1 MSNTFDY
8 ILLNGRPGGGK
19 SELIDFIRNTPLEKR
34 IELFHIGNLFFED
47 DFVWLWE
54 KFTEDDLWEK
64 LGYPRLYSRTH
75 KLGYVQFDDQKSDH
89 PLLELC
95 CEKFNV
101 ALKKNY
107 LNNKDF
113 DFENNTVFVEFARG
127 MADGGYKHVYDRL
140 DEEIL
145 KRSAIL
151 YVQVSFAESKRK
163 NDARYKEWEKGSILS
178 HSLPEESLLRFSE
191 ADDWDELT
199 GGKECGFINLKG
211 IDVPFVT
218 MPNEPE
224 LKNGPELDAR
234 YSRALTLLKSLVK

>member
-19 SELIDFIRNTPLEKR
+19 SELIDFIRNTPIEKR
-34 IELFHIGNLFFED
+34 IELFHIGDLYFED

-54 KFTEDDLWEK
+54 KFQEDDLWEK
-64 LGYPRLYSRTH
+64 MGYPRLYSRTH
-75 KLGYVQFDDQKSDH
+75 ELGYVQFDDQKSEH
-89 PLLELC
+89 PLNELSIA
-95 CEKFNV
+95 KFNV
-101 ALKKNY
+101 ALRKKY
-107 LNNKDF
+107 LDNKDF
-113 DFENNTVFVEFARG
+113 DLTNNTVFVEFARG
-127 MADGGYKHVYDRL
+127 MADGGYRNVYEKL
-140 DEEIL
+140 DPEVL

-151 YVQVSFAESKRK
+151 YIKVSFAESKRK
-163 NDARYKEWEKGSILS
+163 NDARYKEWAKGSILS

-199 GGKECGFINLKG
+199 GGKECGFINIKG
-211 IDVPFVT
+211 IEVPFVS

-224 LKNGPELDAR
+224 LKDGPELDAR

>member
-1 MSNTFDY
+1 MSSTFDH

-19 SELIDFIRNTPLEKR
+19 SELIDFIRQTPLEKR
-34 IELFHIGNLFFED
+34 KELFHIGDMVFED

-54 KFTEDDLWEK
+54 KFTEDDLWESM
-64 LGYPRLYSRTH
+64 GYTRLYSRTH
-75 KLGYVQFDDQKSDH
+75 KLGYVQFDDQKSGH
-89 PLLELC
+89 PLLDLC
-95 CEKFNV
+95 CKKFNV
-101 ALKKNY
+101 AIKNKY
-107 LNNKDF
+107 LNKPGFYD
-113 DFENNTVFVEFARG
+113 DHTVFIEFARG
-127 MADGGYKHVYDRL
+127 MADGGYKHVYDLL
-140 DEEIL
+140 DDEIL

-191 ADDWDELT
+191 SDDWDELT
-199 GGKECGFINLKG
+199 GGKECGFIDIRG
-211 IDVPFVT
+211 IQIPFVT

-234 YSRALTLLKSLVK
+234 YSRALTLLKGLVK